1 MNPPLTIP
9 LTLKDRDLA
18 QRFKNQQPN
27 SQKADQVYYQTLA
40 VLAVNYY
47 CQWLEI
53 ETNLDLC
60 ESWNPIIKLLSNSAD
75 LTLKNIG
82 KIECL
87 PILPG
92 DNRVQVPP
100 EALADRIGYI
110 VVQLS
115 DDFRQG
121 NLLGFVPSVASEDVK
136 IEELRSLLEWI
147 DYLETFKE
155 KPILSHWL
163 KGIFT
168 ASWEAVEQIE
178 SLLESL
184 QEQPAFNFRHRLT
197 HSSLSP
203 CIERAK
209 LLNLERQ
216 GEQVA
221 LFVGLNPVSSS
232 EIDISV
238 QLYPQI
244 SQFYLPQD
252 LQMMILDE
260 TGKSVMQSEAGGSE
274 NLQFNFRGERGEH
287 FSIKIVL
294 GDVSITQGF
303 VV

>member
-18 QRFKNQQPN
+18 QRFKSQQPN

-40 VLAVNYY
+40 ILAVNYY

-53 ETNLDLC
+53 ETDLDSP
-60 ESWNPIIKLLSNSAD
+60 ESWNPIIKVLSNSAD
-75 LTLKNIG
+75 LTLKNLG

-100 EALADRIGYI
+100 EALTDRIGYI

-121 NLLGFVPSVASEDVK
+121 NLLGFVPSVSSGELK
-136 IEELRSLLEWI
+136 IKELRSLLEWI
-147 DYLETFKE
+147 DYLETFQK
-155 KPILSHWL
+155 KPILSQWL

-168 ASWEAVEQIE
+168 ASWEGVERIE
-178 SLLESL
+178 SILESIP
-184 QEQPAFNFRHRLT
+184 QKPAFNFRSRLT
-197 HSSLSP
+197 HSSSSP
-203 CIERAK
+203 GIARGK
-209 LLNLERQ
+209 LFNLERN
-216 GEQVA
+216 GEEVA
-221 LFVGLNPVSSS
+221 LFIKLNPVTSS

-238 QLYPQI
+238 QLSPFEQLN
-244 SQFYLPQD
+244 LPQD
-252 LQMMILDE
+252 LQMMVLDE
-260 TGKSVMQSEAGGSE
+260 TGKTVMQSEARGSE
-274 NLQFNFRGERGEH
+274 NLQFNFRGEKGEA
-287 FSIKIVL
+287 FSVKIVL